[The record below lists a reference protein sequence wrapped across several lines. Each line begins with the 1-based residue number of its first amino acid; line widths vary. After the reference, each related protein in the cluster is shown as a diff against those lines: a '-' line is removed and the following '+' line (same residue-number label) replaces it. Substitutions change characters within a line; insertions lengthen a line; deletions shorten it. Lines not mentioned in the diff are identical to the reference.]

1 MNYLINFQEFKRN
14 KKILNSRLRLMYFWG
29 KELAGMAKKEKTQK
43 RKTYLILNKPDK
55 KLKKNQKSGNKLLLK
70 F

>member
-14 KKILNSRLRLMYFWG
+14 KKILNSRLRLMYFWR